1 MRPSGAESARDSR
14 RSASSTP
21 PLAPQHR
28 SLVLQAMRW
37 KNRGTSALAQERHAG
52 KCLDV
57 PRRHTSCERV
67 LSWSRNTHA
76 VVKPHTVWLLY
87 PHSYAAYPEEFSPA
101 CWKVMRHE
109 SRRCWPTL
117 EEHWHNRRRDLNSAL
132 PSGVSRRMPA
142 QKLSGSSRNSPPCS
156 CLPPQREVEPS
167 ILAYT
172 YCMSRRNLRGGMHL
186 RVR

>member
-1 MRPSGAESARDSR
+1 MRPSGAESARDGR
-14 RSASSTP
+14 RSVSSTP

-28 SLVLQAMRW
+28 SV
-37 KNRGTSALAQERHAG
+37 AG
-52 KCLDV
+52 STVEKPHDFRSYPGAACRQV
-57 PRRHTSCERV
+57 PRRPQAAHQLRKSIILVAQHPCGSQTAYCLASLPPLLCGISRGVFTSV
-67 LSWSRNTHA
+67 L
-76 VVKPHTVWLLY
+76 
-87 PHSYAAYPEEFSPA
+87 E
-101 CWKVMRHE
+101 VMRHE

-167 ILAYT
+167 ILAYQ
-172 YCMSRRNLRGGMHL
+172 HDEK
-186 RVR
+186 